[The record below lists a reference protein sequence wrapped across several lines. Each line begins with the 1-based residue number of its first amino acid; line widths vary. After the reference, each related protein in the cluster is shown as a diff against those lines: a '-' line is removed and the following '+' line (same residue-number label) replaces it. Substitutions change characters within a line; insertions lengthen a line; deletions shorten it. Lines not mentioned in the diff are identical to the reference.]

1 MGGRAP
7 GPPRPQPALV
17 HVPCPAP
24 GSRETRQWRARHGWR
39 SPVAPRVSVRHTR
52 FASTHGSQRPVAW
65 CRLLGHPESLRLE
78 CDRLCGYH
86 LRTREGRGR
95 AGDPRCLQSCAAR
108 RAAADTHRCPG
119 QGAGAGRGFEGSAR
133 ICSHSGAN
141 ACPPRPTMS
150 TPILALPTRQPT
162 PARVHTAPCRDLGS
176 RRAPSWPRPRVCV
189 LCAACRGPFLLSRLP
204 GRSLSS
210 VFAQRCP
217 HAGSSA
223 FTGPG
228 PGGPRHPAGAGSEPA
243 CLPAP
248 RPPCLTHSLVAV
260 TGHLNPA
267 EGLGWQLQPETG
279 SRLVPGAARGRPR

>member
-1 MGGRAP
+1 MGWEK
-7 GPPRPQPALV
+7 
-17 HVPCPAP
+17 
-24 GSRETRQWRARHGWR
+24 S
-39 SPVAPRVSVRHTR
+39 
-52 FASTHGSQRPVAW
+52 
-65 CRLLGHPESLRLE
+65 
-78 CDRLCGYH
+78 
-86 LRTREGRGR
+86 
-95 AGDPRCLQSCAAR
+95 
-108 RAAADTHRCPG
+108 PG
-119 QGAGAGRGFEGSAR
+119 QGGREEYKSVESGGHNRVAAETQQALNKCLVNDWRDEVKEIDQEPRTEGSGRLGREPHAL
-133 ICSHSGAN
+133 SAHGF
-141 ACPPRPTMS
+141 PRPTMS

-162 PARVHTAPCRDLGS
+162 PARVHTAPCRGLGS

-204 GRSLSS
+204 RRSLSS

-223 FTGPG
+223 CTGPG

-248 RPPCLTHSLVAV
+248 RPPCLAHSLVAV